1 MSFWLLEMF
10 FTVGLLLGFSGVVRL
25 SVRKITGAWKE
36 GGAAAS
42 AGGIIVGVLVVL
54 DMVRS
59 PGGAYYDKL
68 WGLMFILIWIG
79 LVLVF
84 NGLVQLRVRTRTGPW
99 KEGGASLLAGV
110 ILAGVSVGT
119 AVLFPYTSYVLLAG
133 LVLAFNGA
141 VQLGVRKKTG
151 PWEEG
156 GASLLA
162 GAIIVGGTIL
172 FWKVLDMS
180 GFELLWWGRILSF
193 CSIAGLVV
201 LFSGLVQVCVRN
213 KTGKWKEGGAS
224 LLAGVIIAGTPAVL
238 LLVGFLVSLL
248 RRCL

>member
-1 MSFWLLEMF
+1 MF

-54 DMVRS
+54 DMVRY
-59 PGGAYYDKL
+59 PGVPYYDKL
-68 WGLMFILIWIG
+68 WGLMYILILVG

-84 NGLVQLRVRTRTGPW
+84 NGLVQLRVRNRTGPW

-110 ILAGVSVGT
+110 ILAGVSIGAGVLCPGT
-119 AVLFPYTSYVLLAG
+119 IEYLLMAG

-172 FWKVLDMS
+172 SWKVLDMS
-180 GFELLWWGRILSF
+180 GFELLWWGRILRY
-193 CSIAGLVV
+193 CSIAGLVL

-213 KTGKWKEGGAS
+213 KTGRWKEGGAS
-224 LLAGVIIAGTPAVL
+224 VLAGVVLAGALPIL
-238 LLVGFLVSLL
+238 WLVGFLFRLL
-248 RRCL
+248 Q